1 MLNRPTFGGHI
12 NIPGL
17 FLYIYTYGLGDAVK
31 LVNKKSANH
40 SYIAYLQFEYC
51 KSITRIV

>member
-17 FLYIYTYGLGDAVK
+17 FLYIYAYGFGDAVK

-40 SYIAYLQFEYC
+40 SHIADLRFAYC